1 MCEFYVPLILLLS
14 FNLIPVLIYYLAQL
28 LGARSPP
35 SECRALRDGTI
46 PEEAAEKLLGRG
58 EWLDMNGEAIYG
70 TSASIMLCEMPN
82 V

>member
-28 LGARSPP
+28 LGARSN
-35 SECRALRDGTI
+35 
-46 PEEAAEKLLGRG
+46 EAYDDLHGMQKEILKAF
-58 EWLDMNGEAIYG
+58 
-70 TSASIMLCEMPN
+70 